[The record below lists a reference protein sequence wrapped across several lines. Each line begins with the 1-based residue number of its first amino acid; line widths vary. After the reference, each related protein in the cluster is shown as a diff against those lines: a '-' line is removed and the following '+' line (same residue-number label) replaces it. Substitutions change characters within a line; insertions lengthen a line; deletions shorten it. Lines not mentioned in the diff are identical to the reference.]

1 MNMTDVGPSKQKCN
15 ESHSEI
21 QSSRHM
27 LGDESIHILIRDEHI
42 HILYT
47 YTR

>member
-27 LGDESIHILIRDEHI
+27 LGDESIHILIMHI
-42 HILYT
+42 HLLYT